1 MNKYLRLNLIGL
13 SLAACAGGANAI
25 VGFEYTPEIWK
36 NLLSEIENSKG
47 ANTPFSLYSIAGE
60 VIPQTTVAALRSVP
74 PTSTAAYIGEI
85 NRVLGTPSCSGAKF
99 IPSTLTIDTGTGA
112 GSATC
117 LQGLYNAYKIL
128 ASTPDAIVSSVN
140 TQIQRATSVQQ
151 ATTISNALSSTS
163 NRSAFSGPRRV
174 ALGNKG
180 GMAAGDE
187 TPAWNAWFNVSDSDI
202 GNKSNY
208 DGSVQNYIGGIDYAL
223 NKKLVVGL
231 SLGQDRAKVDLAS
244 FNMNSSGLM
253 LAPYVSYQ
261 FDDTYSADASL
272 GYAKGDIRYSSAP
285 NGSQDFSRNFAAINL
300 NGNWWFDDWQLSGK
314 TSYISAAERTKDFS
328 TFVGNNNRMEQIRLG
343 AQLGYWTQNVMP
355 YVGVTYI
362 NDIKTPA
369 TPDGS
374 AILTDKPGK
383 NAVSLSVGVNLFAN
397 KTLLGGIVY
406 SSEQRS
412 NSKNNTLMANIGYR
426 F

>member
-1 MNKYLRLNLIGL
+1 
-13 SLAACAGGANAI
+13 
-25 VGFEYTPEIWK
+25 
-36 NLLSEIENSKG
+36 
-47 ANTPFSLYSIAGE
+47 
-60 VIPQTTVAALRSVP
+60 
-74 PTSTAAYIGEI
+74 
-85 NRVLGTPSCSGAKF
+85 
-99 IPSTLTIDTGTGA
+99 
-112 GSATC
+112 
-117 LQGLYNAYKIL
+117 
-128 ASTPDAIVSSVN
+128 VSQVN

-151 ATTISNALSSTS
+151 AMTISNVLSSII
-163 NRSAFSGPRRV
+163 NRSAFAGPRRT
-174 ALGNKG
+174 ALSNKG

-187 TPAWNAWFNVSDSDI
+187 TPAWNAWFNISGSDI

-208 DGSVQNYIGGIDYAL
+208 DGSVQNYIGGIDYAF
-223 NKKLVVGL
+223 NKSLVVGL
-231 SLGQDRAKVDLAS
+231 SLGQDRANVDLAS

-253 LAPYVSYQ
+253 LAPYISYQ
-261 FDDTYSADASL
+261 FDDIYSADASL
-272 GYAKGDIRYSSAP
+272 GYAKGDTRFSSAQ
-285 NGSQDFSRNFAAINL
+285 NGSQDFARNFAAINL
-300 NGNWWFDDWQLSGK
+300 NANWWFDDWQLSGK

-328 TFVGNNNRMEQIRLG
+328 TFAGNNYRMEQLRLG

-362 NDIKTPA
+362 NDIKTPV

-383 NAVSLSVGVNLFAN
+383 AAINLSLGINVFAH
-397 KTLLGGIVY
+397 KTLIGGIVY